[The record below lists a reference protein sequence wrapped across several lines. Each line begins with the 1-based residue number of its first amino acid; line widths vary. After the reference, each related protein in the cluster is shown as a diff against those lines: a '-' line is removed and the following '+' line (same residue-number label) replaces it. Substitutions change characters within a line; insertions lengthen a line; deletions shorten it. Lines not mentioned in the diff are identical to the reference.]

1 MSVTTRTSDGN
12 IIKFE
17 EDEDIYIECHPVD
30 ITGQVVNDETDNTLS
45 ENVNN
50 EILDSV
56 TSDFTMNNIF
66 SNVGV
71 QVIMGLLLLAILYTI
86 GNYIFKNIPSKIINK
101 SESTGSGAI

>member
-50 EILDSV
+50 EILDSLSADL
-56 TSDFTMNNIF
+56 TINNVF

-71 QVIMGLLLLAILYTI
+71 QVIIGLLLLAILYTI
-86 GNYIFKNIPSKIINK
+86 GNFIFKNVPSNIINK
-101 SESTGSGAI
+101 AKSSQPPST